1 MTTSSQ
7 TILSLPV
14 EGSMVSTSMSVL
26 IQKTKIKITKVRIDS
41 PTKTASRNGSKI
53 MKSNGYVRVG
63 AKIAH
68 RAALFA
74 VQSYTLRSA
83 DEAIEDT
90 ADEMEKEHEDE
101 PDDFVITLGRLFGEN
116 LNQRPDPKDKEQE
129 ENGKGEKE
137 KENRHGGVGFGL
149 EKWAKV
155 E

>member
-1 MTTSSQ
+1 
-7 TILSLPV
+7 
-14 EGSMVSTSMSVL
+14 
-26 IQKTKIKITKVRIDS
+26 
-41 PTKTASRNGSKI
+41 
-53 MKSNGYVRVG
+53 
-63 AKIAH
+63 
-68 RAALFA
+68 
-74 VQSYTLRSA
+74 
-83 DEAIEDT
+83 
-90 ADEMEKEHEDE
+90 MEEKHQDE